1 MREIGKVKFSSDSY
15 TDKNMILNMA
25 DIKPTVIDK
34 ELTYM
39 WGKDS
44 NRFPLLTLTQG
55 QGGIGE
61 AIKIRGGDTQYT
73 FPIMGR
79 LRVVFHC
86 VGLATNSNLDGGADS
101 IEVEFADNW
110 LIYQHTAIS
119 PSGIHYRAQND
130 GILTSTGTYL
140 YRLQKM
146 SGNPNEI
153 PPQEDFNNGAAW
165 ALGISSIPASK
176 SDGNRTNKQGTT
188 NATNQYSYYRFS
200 QEIAGNVDNT
210 VMEFEVSVDGGGKT
224 NLWMPFEQRQWE
236 LQRRDMMEDD
246 LWFSVYNRDANGVVH
261 LKDEKT
267 GEYIPKG
274 AGVRDILRAAGM
286 YETFSVLQLNRLK
299 RIMNRVLDATNN
311 EAKEWVFHC
320 GKGFAEMFNDAI
332 YADARL
338 NNYFMALGDA
348 NINDGA
354 DGFLTYGSYF
364 NRWKLINGGY
374 LTVKLTDVFDNGIR
388 ARQARANGKIYRGL
402 PITSYNGCLLNYSI
416 DDDGRRN
423 IQYVEEEGRFK
434 QAVYEGMSPLPSA
447 WQMMTSN
454 RIADKKDIASYEVI
468 GSQGINIL
476 KPTSCYWLE
485 CELG

>member
-1 MREIGKVKFSSDSY
+1 MRELGKIKFSSETY
-15 TDKNMILNMA
+15 TDKNMILNIT
-25 DIKPTVIDK
+25 DTKPTVIDK
-34 ELTYM
+34 KLTYM

-55 QGGIGE
+55 QGSIGE
-61 AIKIRGGDTQYT
+61 TIKIKGSDTQYT
-73 FPIMGR
+73 FPVMGR
-79 LRVVFHC
+79 LRTIFRC
-86 VGLATNSNLDGGADS
+86 VRAVGSTQDDL

-119 PSGIHYRAQND
+119 PSGIHFRAQND
-130 GILTSTGTYL
+130 GIQTSTGTYR

-153 PPQEDFNNGAAW
+153 APASDFNNGIAW

-176 SDGNRTNKQGTT
+176 SDGNRSNKQGTT

-200 QEIAGNVDNT
+200 QDIAGNIDNA
-210 VMEFEVSVDGGGKT
+210 VMEFEVDLEGGGTT

-246 LWFSVYNRDANGVVH
+246 SWHSVYNRDINGVIH

-274 AGVRDILRAAGM
+274 AGVKDILRASGM
-286 YETFSVLQLNRLK
+286 YETFSVLQLSRMK
-299 RIMNRVLDATNN
+299 RIMNRVLDATNG

-332 YADARL
+332 YVDAKSK
-338 NNYFMALGDA
+338 NYFMTLGDV
-348 NINDGA
+348 NINDSN
-354 DGFLTYGSYF
+354 DGFLSYGAYF
-364 NRWKLINGGY
+364 NRFKLINGGY
-374 LTVKLTDVFDNGIR
+374 LTIKLTDIFDNGLR
-388 ARQARANGKIYRGL
+388 AKQARANGQIYRGL
-402 PITSYNGCLLNYSI
+402 PITSYQGVLLNYSV

-423 IQYVEEEGRFK
+423 IQFVEEEGSFK
-434 QAVYEGMSPLPSA
+434 QAVYEGMANLPACWGMANSA
-447 WQMMTSN
+447 K
-454 RIADKKDIASYEVI
+454 IGDKKDIASYEVL

-485 CELG
+485 CNLG